1 MPMTRIRHRSH
12 REAGITLLEVL
23 ITIIILAFGLLGL
36 ASLQMKTQLAETESY
51 QRAEALVLLRDMV
64 ERMQGY
70 DPTVT
75 YGNTASLGAGD
86 SATLVDCT
94 AMPAGV
100 ERDRCEW
107 SVALQG
113 AVETKAGTS
122 VGAMAN
128 AHGCITRLQDPAVG
142 LCSASNTPG
151 IYLVTVTWSGSHP
164 TITPEQTCPGDEKSE
179 FLRSVSARV
188 VLGIPSCTL

>member
-1 MPMTRIRHRSH
+1 MPMTRIRHRSR

-36 ASLQMKTQLAETESY
+36 ASLQMKIQLAETESY

-64 ERMQGY
+64 ERMQRY
-70 DPTVT
+70 DPTESYDNV
-75 YGNTASLGAGD
+75 SLGAGD
-86 SATLVDCT
+86 ETKLDDCI

-113 AVETKAGTS
+113 AAETKAGANA
-122 VGAMAN
+122 GAMTKAR
-128 AHGCITRLQDPAVG
+128 GCITRLQEPAVG
-142 LCSASNTPG
+142 LCSAANTPG

-164 TITPEQTCPGDEKSE
+164 TIAPEQTCPEDAKAE